1 MNIVTYP
8 GYVNVNKALFV
19 LCRVFGMPS
28 IDDGHADNRMIG
40 KGEAESSKAA
50 AVYCQPASTGSDVH
64 INSKYNRK
72 ANFGF

>member
-50 AVYCQPASTGSDVH
+50 AGTARPRAVVS
-64 INSKYNRK
+64 I
-72 ANFGF
+72 GFMELKDIDDNMIR